1 MNIEKIITSFSVG
14 WKSGTNILGIVLFSI
29 VLGIVIGRMGEDGR
43 TLHIFFDRLQQAII
57 QIVHLIIW

>member
-1 MNIEKIITSFSVG
+1 MEKIIEDFSVG

-43 TLHIFFDRLQQAII
+43 PLHIFFDRFQTAII